1 MIKQTI
7 PLALAA
13 MLVAMPVAAPAHV
26 IETNARIGQAVQV
39 SPGIT
44 VEPLRVIEDSRC
56 PQDVSCVWA
65 GRFVLS
71 ARVRDHGRMQTV
83 KLTLGQPTILGRGRL
98 TLDQVAP
105 ERSAKGLNTRRY
117 RFGISYAPGALR
129 GSNVQPM
136 LEPQKQ

>member
-1 MIKQTI
+1 MIRQAI
-7 PLALAA
+7 PFALAA
-13 MLVAMPVAAPAHV
+13 MLAAVPVLAPAHV
-26 IETNARIGQAVQV
+26 IETNARIGQAVEV

-56 PQDVSCVWA
+56 PQDVTCVWA
-65 GRFVLS
+65 GRFVLT
-71 ARVRDHGRMQTV
+71 ARVRDHGRVQTV
-83 KLTLGQPTILGRGRL
+83 RLTLGQPTLLGRGRL

-105 ERSAKGLNTRRY
+105 ERSAKGVNSRRY

-129 GSNVQPM
+129 GNNLQPM